1 MVSSFLSVPF
11 SSALRVI
18 SMSFGLSSTRRILNG
33 ASAVSIYRLLSW
45 IWCAGDGE
53 KECRSLAGRR
63 FHPNAAAVRLHHFL
77 ADGEAHT
84 RAFILLAVVKALE
97 YLEDLVVVLRI
108 DADAVV
114 PDREGEVAVL
124 GAAADLDLRLRLI
137 VVLDRI

>member
-1 MVSSFLSVPF
+1 
-11 SSALRVI
+11 
-18 SMSFGLSSTRRILNG
+18 MSFGCSSRGRILNG

-63 FHPNAAAVRLHHFL
+63 FHPDTPAVRLHHFL
-77 ADGEAHT
+77 ADGEGHT
-84 RAFILLAVVKALE
+84 CALVLLPVVEALVSPE
-97 YLEDLVVVLRI
+97 HLFVLLQI